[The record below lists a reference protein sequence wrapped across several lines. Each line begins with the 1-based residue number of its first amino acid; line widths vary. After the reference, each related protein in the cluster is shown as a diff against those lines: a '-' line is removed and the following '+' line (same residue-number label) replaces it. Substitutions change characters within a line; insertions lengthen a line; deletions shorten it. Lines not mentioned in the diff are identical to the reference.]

1 MMVLVFGFALLFS
14 AAAVLLC
21 GGIRDFISDAKP
33 KRLYA
38 GIAVLVVLL
47 ECAQTACFLKFRDG
61 RFCVVIWI
69 LSMLLLL
76 SATILFK
83 KCCFH
88 VREIIAY
95 LNEFP
100 ECKETAGSLFVG
112 FINFGT
118 SLPPRGISKAHKTY
132 RNGMRSFTKLRLPR
146 PDENMARIQN
156 LFRASRIV
164 TALLVGIF
172 AAWGL
177 QVPLFAVLVAL
188 TNP

>member
-1 MMVLVFGFALLFS
+1 MALVFCFAVLFS
-14 AAAVLLC
+14 AAAVILFF
-21 GGIRDFISDAKP
+21 GIRDFLSDAKP

-47 ECAQTACFLKFRDG
+47 ECAQSACILKFRDG

-69 LSMLLLL
+69 LFMLLLFS
-76 SATILFK
+76 SAILFK

-88 VREIIAY
+88 VREIVGY

-100 ECKETAGSLFVG
+100 ECREIAGDLFVG

-118 SLPPRGISKAHKTY
+118 LLPPRGNSKAHKTY
-132 RNGMRSFTKLRLPR
+132 RKGIRAFTNLRLPR
-146 PDENMARIQN
+146 PDENMARIQK
-156 LFRASRIV
+156 LFRASRVV

-172 AAWGL
+172 AAWVL
-177 QVPLFAVLVAL
+177 QIPLFAILVSFS
-188 TNP
+188 NP